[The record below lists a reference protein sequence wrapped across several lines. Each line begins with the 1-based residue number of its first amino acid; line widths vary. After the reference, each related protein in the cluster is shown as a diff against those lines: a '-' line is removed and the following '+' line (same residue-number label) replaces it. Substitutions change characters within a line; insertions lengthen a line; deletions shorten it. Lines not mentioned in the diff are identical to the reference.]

1 MIESNINPNYECDDS
16 VINYIQ
22 NSLKKRGNKMN
33 KYEKAIKKEEETLR
47 RLYKA
52 SNDMYYLAQ
61 YQEILTLEVQLD
73 MISYGELDKKVEE
86 LKEVK

>member
-1 MIESNINPNYECDDS
+1 MMESTIHNSIVRENVLE
-16 VINYIQ
+16 YIQ
-22 NSLKKRGNKMN
+22 RSLQKRGNKMN

-61 YQEILTLEVQLD
+61 YQEILILEVQLD

>member
-1 MIESNINPNYECDDS
+1 M
-16 VINYIQ
+16 
-22 NSLKKRGNKMN
+22 KKQL
-33 KYEKAIKKEEETLR
+33 KKEEETLR